1 MSFDL
6 MQQIRGSME
15 TEALVVLGSS
25 YQKLAYLENIQKN
38 SFRTGNDRYG
48 VRALDALQ
56 NPGVTKQ
63 VTLTQTFELIL
74 TKGYV
79 ESAVSDNNQVSKS
92 YELRALML
100 EIYKHFINTKAGL
113 PGIVLNVNNLNV
125 ASPEYLEDDKL
136 VIQRA
141 TMEVIFRYSLI

>member
-6 MQQIRGSME
+6 MNDIRQSME
-15 TEALVVLGSS
+15 TEALVVLGNS
-25 YQKLAYLENIQKN
+25 YQKLAYVENVQKN
-38 SFRTGNDRYG
+38 NFRTGNDRYG

-79 ESAVSDNNQVSKS
+79 DSAISDNNQVSKA
-92 YELRALML
+92 YELRAKVL
-100 EIYKHFINTKAGL
+100 EIYKHFINTKAGI
-113 PGIVLNVNNLNV
+113 PGTVLNINGLNV
-125 ASPEYLEDDKL
+125 SSPEYLEDDKL

-141 TMEVIFRYSLI
+141 TMDVTFRYSLI